1 MSVCLRGVYNSK
13 VLITPH
19 DRVNRIS
26 KLRCDLSLTG
36 GDVNESVW
44 FVSDNEVQLG
54 SVQRGSLCR
63 EKTPNGSVCVC
74 VYELAIRSYTITAH
88 D

>member
-1 MSVCLRGVYNSK
+1 MSECLCVSGGGVYNSK

-19 DRVNRIS
+19 DPANRIS

-44 FVSDNEVQLG
+44 FVSENEVQFG

-74 VYELAIRSYTITAH
+74 VRVCVCV
-88 D
+88 